1 MRAKT
6 NLFSIT
12 DGFHNHILYKRRI
25 IRDISSKKNIEKLSN
40 LLYRAYPFAYELFR
54 RQIVYSTNSPD
65 FQEPIQ
71 YKGLRLWNIH

>member
-1 MRAKT
+1 MASIITFYT
-6 NLFSIT
+6 NAELF
-12 DGFHNHILYKRRI
+12 
-25 IRDISSKKNIEKLSN
+25 DISSKKNIEKLSN

>member
-25 IRDISSKKNIEKLSN
+25 IRYILQKNIEELSN
-40 LLYRAYPFAYELFR
+40 LLYRVYPFAYELFR

-71 YKGLRLWNIH
+71 YKGLRIWNIH

>member
-25 IRDISSKKNIEKLSN
+25 IRYILEKNIEKLSN
-40 LLYRAYPFAYELFR
+40 LLYRVYPFAYELFR
-54 RQIVYSTNSPD
+54 
-65 FQEPIQ
+65 
-71 YKGLRLWNIH
+71 